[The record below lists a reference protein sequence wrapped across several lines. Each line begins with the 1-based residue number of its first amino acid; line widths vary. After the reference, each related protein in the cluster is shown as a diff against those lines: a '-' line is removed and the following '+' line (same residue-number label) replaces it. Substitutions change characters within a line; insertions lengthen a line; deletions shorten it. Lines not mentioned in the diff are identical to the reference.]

1 MACQIHAKY
10 HYLCSWRRIYL
21 YLPSSTGYLQITQKI
36 DGAQVQLI
44 TSWSTVEISA
54 TFFALITSSHR
65 TPLRITSY
73 VTTSLLLTTQS
84 PTPPTDR
91 HQRRQTFE
99 AACQLRGE
107 LLLVGP
113 SLPSFVQPC
122 THIPPLATPVQN
134 AGRTPSKRLVPAASR
149 AVRAVCLTSA
159 VPRPSCVSHAVTP
172 VSSAKT

>member
-107 LLLVGP
+107 LLLT
-113 SLPSFVQPC
+113 LCLLSFVQTC
-122 THIPPLATPVQN
+122 THILTIATLVQN
-134 AGRTPSKRLVPAASR
+134 TGCMSSKR
-149 AVRAVCLTSA
+149 
-159 VPRPSCVSHAVTP
+159 
-172 VSSAKT
+172 